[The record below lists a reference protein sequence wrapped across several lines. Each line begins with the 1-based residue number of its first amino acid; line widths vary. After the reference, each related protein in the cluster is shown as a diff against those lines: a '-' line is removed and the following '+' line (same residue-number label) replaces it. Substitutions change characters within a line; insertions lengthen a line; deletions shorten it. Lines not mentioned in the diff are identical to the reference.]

1 MPKVN
6 CAVVGCSSS
15 TYRINKWKKEPCLEH
30 GHKNV
35 VKGQCPSCEKP
46 YSLYQ
51 IHEFRLHVS
60 RDTLMRDTRIQA
72 LKQEIRTEQ
81 NELQKAVMGF
91 IHYTL

>member
-1 MPKVN
+1 MSN
-6 CAVVGCSSS
+6 L
-15 TYRINKWKKEPCLEH
+15 WKT
-30 GHKNV
+30 
-35 VKGQCPSCEKP
+35 

-51 IHEFRLHVS
+51 LHEFRLHVS